1 MELKPFATTGAVKMM
16 STSVRMH
23 VYHNRSLLTMVRSPL
38 ETSMDS
44 PLSVVLV
51 MNVVMLD
58 RTIMRTP
65 SLLSVVSWE
74 PAWEVSLLPSLASMM
89 DLLKVVVLLMSITVL
104 TFLILA
110 LLSLTF
116 IVVTLERHSVIPL
129 SNVKPCL
136 VAQMV
141 NPTAQHRIMIV
152 LHLRDAVLMESS
164 SARTK
169 TSVYLTQIPAVFQLK
184 QSAMIMV

>member
-23 VYHNRSLLTMVRSPL
+23 VYHNRSPLTMVRSPL
-38 ETSMDS
+38 EISMDS

-65 SLLSVVSWE
+65 SPLSVVSWE

-89 DLLKVVVLLMSITVL
+89 DLLKVVVLLTSITVL

-129 SNVKPCL
+129 SNVKLCL
-136 VAQMV
+136 VAQMDK
-141 NPTAQHRIMIV
+141 PTAQHRVMSV
-152 LHLRDAVLMESS
+152 LHLRGAVLMESS